1 MNDTRL
7 KELFHDMLKEM
18 YLASEPPIDIDKIPE
33 GTKYDV
39 KEFYLPEEKYI
50 EIKEKY
56 LKKHKLCKYEKD
68 KIDWGLF
75 DLSPSQCK
83 RGKKDES

>member
-7 KELFHDMLKEM
+7 KELFHEMLKEM
-18 YLASEPPIDIDKIPE
+18 YLKSDPSIDIDKIPK
-33 GTKYDV
+33 GTKYNASD
-39 KEFYLPEEKYI
+39 FYLSEE
-50 EIKEKY
+50 EHTSIKEKY

-83 RGKKDES
+83 RGKKV